1 MAEYDDLVAILKRME
16 LNQLKALDMQAEQL
30 ARIQAQTERADARFQ
45 ESVAIQQATVSRY
58 ARITRLMVPIMLAAL
73 MIAFYVMFAAA

>member
-1 MAEYDDLVAILKRME
+1 MAEYDELVSILKRME
-16 LNQLKALDMQAEQL
+16 LNQLKALDLQAEQL
-30 ARIQAQTERADARFQ
+30 ALIKAQTERAETRFQ

-73 MIAFYVMFAAA
+73 LIAFYVMFAVA